1 MSRRLVPTR
10 SRSSRVQVVCPPAE
24 LRLYRERTLELL
36 RRYYRLSLELGRL
49 PSLLGREFF
58 RSTVTTLCVPTFEDL
73 VIFVHDMEVC
83 LQRLDKFSQQ
93 LIARMVFQE
102 YTGDETA
109 RLLGCDRRTV
119 TRRYP
124 HALDKLTAILFDLGV
139 LRAMVGHVVEE
150 GSGPRPKTCQ
160 EPQNGDSAVTA
171 GKERK

>member
-1 MSRRLVPTR
+1 MSRRLMPSR
-10 SRSSRVQVVCPPAE
+10 SRALRARVVCPPAE

-58 RSTVTTLCVPTFEDL
+58 RSSVTTLCVPTFEDL

-83 LQRLDKFSQQ
+83 LERLDKLSRQ
-93 LIARMVFQE
+93 LIARIVFQE

-109 RLLGCDRRTV
+109 VLLGCDRRTV

-124 HALDKLTAILFDLGV
+124 DALDELTAILLDLGL
-139 LRAMVGHVVEE
+139 LRPLAGHVEE
-150 GSGPRPKTCQ
+150 ASQPRSKTCQ
-160 EPQNGDSAVTA
+160 EPKNVTLTVTPSKD
-171 GKERK
+171 GK